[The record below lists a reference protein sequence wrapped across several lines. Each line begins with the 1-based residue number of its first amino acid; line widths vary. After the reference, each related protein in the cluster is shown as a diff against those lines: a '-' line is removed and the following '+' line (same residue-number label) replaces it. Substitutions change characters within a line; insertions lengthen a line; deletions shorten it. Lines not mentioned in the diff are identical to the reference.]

1 MPNHEEIRLN
11 TRDKNLNYL
20 ENEGTSNVFCSL
32 LRGNTSPKEIA
43 DDLGIKS
50 PSVMEQLERLK
61 ELEIVRLDK
70 KEGKYQRYAID
81 GATFQQLFLYVGSSR
96 LKLFLKRRD
105 WTNIPQA
112 KKIVEILSLAQDV
125 TPEHCLNLILD
136 DLSEDKRFEQFIL
149 NYVKARFTH
158 PKDKPK
164 TLARI
169 MLEFEEGLKDAF
181 LRREWNKK
189 PLGREATSF
198 LGLIEAWHF
207 CLTQSI
213 TMSGSAA
220 LDALNETLTRSG

>member
-1 MPNHEEIRLN
+1 MANHEESELN
-11 TRDKNLNYL
+11 TKDKNLNYL
-20 ENEGTSNVFCSL
+20 ENEGTSNVFYSL

-61 ELEIVRLDK
+61 ELRIVKLDK

-81 GATFQQLFLYVGSSR
+81 HATFLQLSLYVGSSR

-105 WTNIPQA
+105 WASIPQA
-112 KKIVEILSLAQDV
+112 RGILEILSLAQDV
-125 TPEHCLNLILD
+125 TPEHCLNRILD
-136 DLSEDKRFEQFIL
+136 PLSGDKCFEQFIF

-164 TLARI
+164 TLARM

-181 LRREWNKK
+181 PRREWNKK
-189 PLGREATSF
+189 SRDQQIVSF
-198 LGLIEAWHF
+198 LRSIEAWYF
-207 CLTQSI
+207 CLTQSM
-213 TMSGSAA
+213 TMSGSAV
-220 LDALNETLTRSG
+220 LGALNESLTY

>member
-1 MPNHEEIRLN
+1 LANHEESELN
-11 TRDKNLNYL
+11 TADKNLNYL

-61 ELEIVRLDK
+61 ELRIVRPDK

-81 GATFQQLFLYVGSSR
+81 ITAFQQLFLYVGSSR

-112 KKIVEILSLAQDV
+112 KKIVEILSLVQDV

-136 DLSEDKRFEQFIL
+136 DLSGDKCFEQFIF
-149 NYVKARFTH
+149 NYVKARFMH

-164 TLARI
+164 MLARM

-181 LRREWNKK
+181 PRREWTEKI
-189 PLGREATSF
+189 RDQQSVRF
-198 LGLIEAWHF
+198 LRSIGAWYF
-207 CLTQSI
+207 CLTQSM
-213 TMSGSAA
+213 TMSGSAV
-220 LDALNETLTRSG
+220 LGALNETLTKSN